1 MDNYAVIGNPI
12 AHSRSPTIHHMF
24 AEQLSH
30 EITYKKIEADEKSF
44 EEQVESFFTR
54 GGKGLNV
61 TLPFKKQAFSMSDNL
76 SNNAKECGAVNT
88 LSFSEDGRISGESTD
103 GNGLI
108 EDLKSNEVLIKDKS
122 ILIIG
127 SGGTAQSIIP
137 QLVANSARQLSLS
150 NRTMANAISL
160 KEQYIHLLD
169 IACLEGEL
177 INRNFDI
184 VINTTSAHLE
194 GTLPVINPVAIQNS
208 VCYDVNYSYGETIFQ
223 KWSAENGAKK
233 SLQGWGMLVEQAAES
248 FYIWRGIRPKTRE
261 IISRLSSEPEN

>member
-150 NRTMANAISL
+150 NRTMANAISC
-160 KEQYIHLLD
+160 LLY
-169 IACLEGEL
+169 
-177 INRNFDI
+177 
-184 VINTTSAHLE
+184 TS
-194 GTLPVINPVAIQNS
+194 PSPR
-208 VCYDVNYSYGETIFQ
+208 D
-223 KWSAENGAKK
+223 
-233 SLQGWGMLVEQAAES
+233 
-248 FYIWRGIRPKTRE
+248 RG
-261 IISRLSSEPEN
+261 